1 MTEID
6 MLMRLFDT
14 INDIY
19 YKSVVPPTYIRF
31 SFAKKRINWSLKKL
45 ANGTLYISINWQ
57 MAALPEKELYMEMI
71 HQMAHLYNQAK
82 DIEDTSMNNV
92 YHNGSFRK
100 AVEMCGGKARIV
112 DSHKGYRVTNLSKK
126 TMKTLQKYFNYQKYI
141 ELINKRGEE
150 VFVGSF
156 ARFRYP
162 QCGRVIEAQRLAD
175 NIICGYC
182 HRNFIKID

>member
-57 MAALPEKELYMEMI
+57 MAALPEKSYTW
-71 HQMAHLYNQAK
+71 K
-82 DIEDTSMNNV
+82 
-92 YHNGSFRK
+92 
-100 AVEMCGGKARIV
+100 
-112 DSHKGYRVTNLSKK
+112 
-126 TMKTLQKYFNYQKYI
+126 
-141 ELINKRGEE
+141 
-150 VFVGSF
+150 
-156 ARFRYP
+156 
-162 QCGRVIEAQRLAD
+162 
-175 NIICGYC
+175 
-182 HRNFIKID
+182 

>member
-1 MTEID
+1 MGFPAENFMTEID

-100 AVEMCGGKARIV
+100 AVEMCGGKA
-112 DSHKGYRVTNLSKK
+112 

-156 ARFRYP
+156 ARFRCP

-182 HRNFIKID
+182 HRIFIKID